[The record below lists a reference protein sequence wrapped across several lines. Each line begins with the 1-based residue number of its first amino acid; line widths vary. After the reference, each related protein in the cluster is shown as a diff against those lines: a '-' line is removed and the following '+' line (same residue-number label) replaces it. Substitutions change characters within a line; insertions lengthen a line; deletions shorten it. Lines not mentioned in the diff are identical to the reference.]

1 MSANRLL
8 RVLVVDDSALM
19 RKYMREIIEADP
31 ELKVVG
37 AARDGEEAVA
47 LNLALQPDVITMDIN
62 MPRMDGLTAIQYI
75 MAQRPCPVLVV
86 SSLTQKGA
94 LTTFEALE
102 LGAVDFVPKPDG
114 TVSLQIK
121 TAAEEIRTKIKA
133 VAGIKRRF
141 KRSQASPLPGA
152 PGAAGAKSL
161 PPPPARSVRNA
172 LAEEPAGRTK
182 QVLIG
187 VSTGGPQTLMEILPA
202 LPADFPAPV
211 VVIQHMPENFTRAF
225 AERLDQHCALSVK
238 EAEEGML
245 LQPGLVVVAKGGV
258 HLRLDK
264 RPGEKFCR
272 VRQSVRPVDALYKP
286 SVDVAMRSALSC
298 VEPQRLVAV
307 LLTGMGDDG
316 ADALVEIKKAGGLT
330 IAEAEETAVIWGM
343 PGEAVKRGGAKMVLP
358 SYAIAQALI
367 KAVN

>member
-1 MSANRLL
+1 
-8 RVLVVDDSALM
+8 
-19 RKYMREIIEADP
+19 
-31 ELKVVG
+31 
-37 AARDGEEAVA
+37 
-47 LNLALQPDVITMDIN
+47 
-62 MPRMDGLTAIQYI
+62 
-75 MAQRPCPVLVV
+75 
-86 SSLTQKGA
+86 
-94 LTTFEALE
+94 
-102 LGAVDFVPKPDG
+102 
-114 TVSLQIK
+114 
-121 TAAEEIRTKIKA
+121 
-133 VAGIKRRF
+133 
-141 KRSQASPLPGA
+141 
-152 PGAAGAKSL
+152 
-161 PPPPARSVRNA
+161 
-172 LAEEPAGRTK
+172 
-182 QVLIG
+182 
-187 VSTGGPQTLMEILPA
+187 GGPQTLMEILPA
-202 LPADFPAPV
+202 LPDDFPAPM

-286 SVDVAMRSALSC
+286 SVDVAMRSALSY